1 MLGWIAGAI
10 ALVAVIVAGVNLDY
24 IKKTE
29 TYTFVSDQLHS
40 TGGAA
45 SSILSSMQTTSS
57 MKISSTAFEDGSSIP
72 ASFTCDAPSPISPP
86 LQISGV
92 PQEAKSLVLIM
103 DDPDVPKALRPD
115 GVFDHWV
122 VFNLPPST
130 THIEEGATPANVG
143 LNGSGK
149 STYAG
154 PCPPREYE
162 PSEHRYVFTLYAL
175 DIDGIKFEQAPT
187 KAEVLETIKGHII
200 TEAQLIGKYKRP

>member
-103 DDPDVPKALRPD
+103 DDPDVPRALRPD

-175 DIDGIKFEQAPT
+175 DIDGLKVEQTPT
-187 KAEVLETIKGHII
+187 KAEVLKAMEGHII
-200 TEAQLIGKYKRP
+200 GEAKLIGKYKRP